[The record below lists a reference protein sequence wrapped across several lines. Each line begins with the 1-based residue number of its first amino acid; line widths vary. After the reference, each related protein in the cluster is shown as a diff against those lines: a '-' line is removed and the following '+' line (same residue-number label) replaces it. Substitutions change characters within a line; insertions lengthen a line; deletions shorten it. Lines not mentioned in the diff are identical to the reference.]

1 MKKTFIALTLTTS
14 MGISLAQAS
23 DEWAVGTSASTLGLG
38 LEITKPINNQFNMR
52 FGINKYADTLS
63 REIDQVKY
71 DANISLQTV
80 AFNTDWHPFSGG
92 FTNGL
97 RLTGGFMIN
106 NNEISG
112 TAKPADN
119 QPFTIGGTDYSHLA
133 NVTVNSKIG
142 FKKIA
147 PYLGFGYDKVSKHH
161 RGLSLTADL
170 GVLFQGKPKVD
181 TPTVSGAAWSDEDQ
195 ALLNDNLNNEVLKI
209 EDDLEDFKIWP
220 VLAIGLNYQF

>member
-1 MKKTFIALTLTTS
+1 MKKAFITLALTTS
-14 MGISLAQAS
+14 MGVSLAQAS

-63 REIDQVKY
+63 REIDQVNY

-80 AFNTDWHPFSGG
+80 AFNTDWHPFTGG

-106 NNEISG
+106 NNEITG
-112 TAKPADN
+112 TAAPADN
-119 QPFTIGGTDYSHLA
+119 LTFTIGDTDYSYLA
-133 NVTVNSKIG
+133 DVNVNSKIG

-147 PYLGFGYDKVSKHH
+147 PYLGFGYDKVSKHN
-161 RGLSLTADL
+161 RGLSLTADF
-170 GVLFQGKPKVD
+170 GVLFQGTPEID
-181 TPTVSGAAWSDEDQ
+181 TPTVSGADSNLIQQ
-195 ALLNDNLNNEVLKI
+195 ADLDREVLKI
-209 EDDLEDFKIWP
+209 EEDLEDFKIWP
-220 VLAIGLNYQF
+220 VISIGLNYQF

>member
-1 MKKTFIALTLTTS
+1 MKKAFIALALTTS
-14 MGISLAQAS
+14 LGLSSAQAS

-71 DANISLQTV
+71 EANLSLQTV
-80 AFNTDWHPFSGG
+80 AVNTDWHPFTGG
-92 FTNGL
+92 FTRGL
-97 RLTGGFMIN
+97 RLTGGLMIN

-112 TAKPADN
+112 TATPAEN
-119 QPFTIGGTDYSHLA
+119 FTIGGQDYSKL
-133 NVTVNSKIG
+133 VGTDITVNTRIG

-161 RGLSLTADL
+161 RGLSLTADF
-170 GVLFQGKPKVD
+170 GILFQGRPEID
-181 TPTVSGAAWSDEDQ
+181 TPTVSNDINGLVNQ
-195 ALLNDNLNNEVLKI
+195 ADLDKEVSI
-209 EDDLEDFKIWP
+209 FEEDLEDFKIWP